1 MSFLE
6 RPWKTIAVSFV
17 FNTIKVPLSLFLILI
32 NQTNAITQ
40 EIIENDNFIKNLN
53 QQVQTKV
60 QTKLETIN
68 ITGKSSEEISKE
80 LNEMIKTDDEFK
92 TATENLSRL
101 MEQKLNSIFPF
112 SIFLFINRFPQYM
125 IVYFLFL
132 QYQFL

>member
-1 MSFLE
+1 MAWDLSIKVLSFLE

-101 MEQKLNSIFPF
+101 MEQKLNS
-112 SIFLFINRFPQYM
+112 S
-125 IVYFLFL
+125 FLFL
-132 QYQFL
+132 SSFLSIDFPNIW

>member
-112 SIFLFINRFPQYM
+112 SIFLFIN
-125 IVYFLFL
+125 
-132 QYQFL
+132 

>member
-101 MEQKLNSIFPF
+101 MEQKLNS
-112 SIFLFINRFPQYM
+112 S
-125 IVYFLFL
+125 FLFL
-132 QYQFL
+132 SSFLSIDFPNI